1 VINTIKWTIFY
12 RTKKDKER
20 SILIFDLIWKKLDCD
35 TWGDDWTDEQQ
46 DLFYEQID
54 LLLPVKDDDVE
65 DIYQLIREVFGEVI
79 IKDESIK

>member
-1 VINTIKWTIFY
+1 M
-12 RTKKDKER
+12 
-20 SILIFDLIWKKLDCD
+20 IFDLIWEKLGCD
-35 TWGDDWTDEQQ
+35 TWGNDWTEEQQ

-79 IKDESIK
+79 IKDDSNK